1 MQFGTL
7 LVLPRKLFVALLSSF
22 VCAFMH
28 MPHHNK
34 TRPKDSTSVTQSVY
48 RHPVRHKKLPFHI
61 KQQGYNHSSY
71 HCLKHSHSPV
81 YWKTNAKMTNDEQ
94 ATPTQPSRE
103 RCHHDEYCP
112 TELDLE
118 AMSKLELI
126 WTSTK
131 VKSAIPPTHANTN
144 QCGCYI
150 SHYPSLVPSFWEYD

>member
-1 MQFGTL
+1 
-7 LVLPRKLFVALLSSF
+7 
-22 VCAFMH
+22 
-28 MPHHNK
+28 
-34 TRPKDSTSVTQSVY
+34 
-48 RHPVRHKKLPFHI
+48 
-61 KQQGYNHSSY
+61 
-71 HCLKHSHSPV
+71 
-81 YWKTNAKMTNDEQ
+81 MTNDEQ